1 MKNVQQMRL
10 TERWTRSVLWVR
22 PGGGHQ
28 TAVFFLARDTDKS
41 ESGKQLKMARRKSHN
56 LEVESEPVNKGK
68 AADGAGCFFVRMP
81 KSSSALAGATK

>member
-1 MKNVQQMRL
+1 MDAVSPL
-10 TERWTRSVLWVR
+10 GTAGRWA
-22 PGGGHQ
+22 PNGC
-28 TAVFFLARDTDKS
+28 FFLARDTDKS